1 MITKQL
7 IKQSYQIVQQDLLN
21 AFAGMKNGDKLRL
34 PQIGVF
40 EKKLKKGQS
49 YLPESYGQKYASYW
63 MAFRMSSVLK
73 KELN

>member
-1 MITKQL
+1 MITRQL

-21 AFAGMKNGDKLRL
+21 TFQKMKNGDKIRL

-49 YLPESYGQKYASYW
+49 HLPESYGKKYASY
-63 MAFRMSSVLK
+63 
-73 KELN
+73 